1 MASYRERFLFTLN
14 DDGSDIQ
21 STKTGRTV
29 KLDRNETMELQGLL
43 FMTNSMRRSDEIMAR
58 FIGKRQVKLL
68 TENKYKII
76 KRERIDEP
84 YCYGY
89 RIYCSNGL
97 TFELIRTETFGNN
110 DAYWYIFEY
119 DNGCIKQSKI
129 SVHYRGTMTGS
140 KHGRLAIS
148 EYLET
153 LNRMELV

>member
-21 STKTGRTV
+21 STKTGRKV
-29 KLDRNETMELQGLL
+29 KLDQNETMELQGLL
-43 FMTNSMRRSDEIMAR
+43 FRTNSMRRSDEIVAR

-68 TENKYKII
+68 TENKHRII
-76 KRERIDEP
+76 KRERIREWN
-84 YCYGY
+84 YFGY
-89 RIYCSNGL
+89 RIYCTDGL
-97 TFELIRTETFGNN
+97 TFEMIRTETFGDNT
-110 DAYWYIFEY
+110 AYWYIFEY
-119 DNGCIKQSKI
+119 DNGCIKQSKT
-129 SVHYRGTMTGS
+129 SVHYIGTMTGS